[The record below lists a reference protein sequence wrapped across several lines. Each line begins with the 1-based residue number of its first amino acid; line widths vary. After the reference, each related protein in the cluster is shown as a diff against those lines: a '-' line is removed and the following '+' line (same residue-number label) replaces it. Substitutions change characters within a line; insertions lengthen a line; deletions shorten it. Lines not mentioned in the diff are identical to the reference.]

1 MNSIFKSALAR
12 WSDAGSAYKQIF
24 LKCLL
29 GLLGT
34 LALLLLLL
42 AFFPWDKLRGPIN
55 RYASDYLGRRFEIT
69 QHLDVR
75 LGRVTTVRAEGI
87 EFANPSWAS
96 EPYLLKARAAEF
108 EIRLWPLL
116 FGHFELPVV
125 RLTEPQF
132 GLQIETDGRR
142 SWALAR
148 NTSNAGASPD
158 IGLLLVDQGVLKYL
172 AAAQGADLTAHFSM
186 EPDTAVDSKAVSKS
200 LPLSFKAAGKWRGEV
215 FSASGRT
222 GGVLPLSRNAAAD
235 FPLDVTAAAGKT
247 TLKAKG
253 TVENLRAFSGL
264 RASFDLQ
271 GQSLDALYRLLGVVL
286 PATPPYKVSGQLTK
300 HGNVWDTTALK
311 GKLGRSD
318 VAGQLRFDA
327 SQSPPQLSGKVQSRL
342 LDFDDLRPVI
352 GLPVKALGTGPA
364 TTITTTIG
372 DAASSKDR
380 AGPLSAA
387 KLQTLA
393 LQKSRSKVTSAPAVL
408 PTQRKVLPTAVL
420 DLQRLRAMNADVVY
434 SALAISHVEALPLDS
449 GSVHVKLQG
458 GVLVLDPLI
467 LGVAGGSLAGRVKVD
482 TNPTPA
488 RFETRLDVRN
498 LALNKLFPTI
508 QTTKSS
514 LGKIG
519 GQLSL
524 QGRGNSMAQMLGT
537 ASGDV
542 AVLMGR
548 GELSN
553 ILLEFVGLDGGEIIK
568 FLLIGDRT
576 VPLRCAAAAFNV
588 KNGLMQSRVLLLD
601 TTDTVINGNGQISL
615 ADETLNL
622 VLEPKPKDMSILSLR
637 SPLKITGTFAA
648 PKAGPDKAAL
658 AGRAGLAIALG
669 LINPLL
675 ALAATIET
683 GPGQDADCT
692 AALSLAAQP
701 AKSAKK
707 SSKAAPG

>member
-1 MNSIFKSALAR
+1 M
-12 WSDAGSAYKQIF
+12 F

-34 LALLLLLL
+34 LALLALLL

-69 QHLDVR
+69 QHLDVH

-96 EPYLLKARAAEF
+96 EPYLIKARAAEF

-116 FGHFELPVV
+116 FGHFEFPVV

-132 GLQIETDGRR
+132 GLQIEPDGRR

-148 NTSNAGASPD
+148 NTSDAGASPD

-186 EPDTAVDSKAVSKS
+186 APDTAADTKSDSKADTKAVSKS
-200 LPLSFKAAGKWRGEV
+200 LPLSFKAAGKWRGEA
-215 FSASGRT
+215 FNASGRT

-264 RASFDLQ
+264 SASFDLQ

-364 TTITTTIG
+364 TTITSTIG

-393 LQKSRSKVTSAPAVL
+393 LQKSRSKVTSAPAAL

-458 GVLVLDPLI
+458 GVLVLDPLV

-576 VPLRCAAAAFNV
+576 VPLRCAAAAFDV

-622 VLEPKPKDMSILSLR
+622 VLEPKPKDLSILSLR

-692 AALSLAAQP
+692 AALSLAAKP
-701 AKSAKK
+701 AKSAQK